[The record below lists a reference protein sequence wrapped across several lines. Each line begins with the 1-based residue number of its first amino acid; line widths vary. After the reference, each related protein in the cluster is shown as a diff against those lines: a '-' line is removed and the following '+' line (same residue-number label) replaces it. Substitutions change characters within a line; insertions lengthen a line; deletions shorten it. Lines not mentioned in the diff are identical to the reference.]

1 MEGSG
6 MGQTSKK
13 LGLLAGAVAAAVAM
27 AAVPTP
33 AQSQQ
38 EPAPAGPPA
47 LLAVG
52 PAPTTS
58 SRSADPLP
66 EAAAGSALPAEV
78 DTSLLQ
84 PGAPQTVAVDLVTD
98 DVVVELEP
106 VESGADGWSAWDGTI
121 AGEPDASATIV
132 RNGDDVAGLFTTED
146 GTFRIRTT
154 DPGVQVVQE
163 VTRTFPEDHD
173 DGVVPPA
180 TADLGI
186 SPDDAPA
193 GDATEAPAAEGD
205 VPTYPVIDVLMAYT
219 PNALS
224 YAGGLSAMNSEIALA
239 ISATNSAYA
248 DSGVIGRV
256 RLAGTTA
263 LNENLTLSNQSLD
276 WITGTNDGHSDQIHG
291 LRNSTGADLVSVLTD
306 DGTSCGLAWVLNA
319 TSDPVQRSKYG
330 FSTVDFPCAVDNLS
344 FPHELGHNMGL
355 SHDRYV
361 DPTPTLYDYAVGY
374 VNTSKRF
381 RTIMAYN
388 NQCADLGFNCTR
400 VRRFSNPDVNY
411 DGVPSGRP
419 WNGSNP
425 ADERRALN
433 QTHSF
438 VANWRAKPAPFTSWS
453 RFVAQQYRDFLGR
466 TPTSS
471 ETSAAVASL
480 TNGSRTPQAYIDGLL
495 NGSFGSSYAPVAR
508 LYFAYFVRSPDP
520 SGLDYWVR
528 KYKGGMKLSAISSNF
543 AASSEFKNK
552 YGNLSNRAFVEKI
565 YNNLFER
572 NGDTGGINY
581 WTGKLDRRE
590 STRGQVMIGF
600 SESSEFKRVRAEE
613 ISVVLLYRSLLQRSA
628 SSGEFSSQVARLQGG
643 TTVQRLIL
651 EIVDS
656 AAYSA
661 RVTK

>member
-1 MEGSG
+1 
-6 MGQTSKK
+6 MGQRSKRIGIVAGA
-13 LGLLAGAVAAAVAM
+13 LAATLALAGA
-27 AAVPTP
+27 PSP

-38 EPAPAGPPA
+38 EPAPAGPPS
-47 LLAVG
+47 LLDVG
-52 PAPTTS
+52 AAPTTS
-58 SRSADPLP
+58 SRSADPAP
-66 EAAAGSALPAEV
+66 EAAAGALPAEV

-84 PGAPQTVAVDLVTD
+84 PGAPQTVSVDLVTT
-98 DVVVELEP
+98 DVVVDLAP
-106 VESGADGWSAWDGTI
+106 VESGSDGWAAWDGTI
-121 AGEPDASATIV
+121 VGEADSSATVV

-146 GTFRIRTT
+146 GTYRIRTT
-154 DPGVQVVQE
+154 GPGEQVVQE
-163 VTRTFPEDHD
+163 VTRTFPEAGD

-180 TADLGI
+180 TADLGV
-186 SPDDAPA
+186 SPDDLPA
-193 GDATEAPAAEGD
+193 GDAAPTAEGD

-224 YAGGLSAMNSEIALA
+224 YAGSLSAMNSEIALA

-276 WITGTNDGHSDQIHG
+276 WITGTSDGHSDQIHSI
-291 LRNSTGADLVSVLTD
+291 RNSTGADLVSVLTD

-319 TSDPVQRSKYG
+319 TTDAVSRSRYG

-374 VNTSKRF
+374 VNTTKRF

-400 VRRFSNPDVNY
+400 VRRFSNPDLTY

-419 WNGSNP
+419 WNGSSP

-438 VANWRAKPAPFTSWS
+438 VSNWRAKPAPFTSWS

-495 NGSFGSSYAPVAR
+495 NGSFGSSYAPVTR

-520 SGLDYWVR
+520 GGLDYWVK

-543 AASSEFKNK
+543 AASSEFKSK
-552 YGNLSNRAFVEKI
+552 YGTLSNRAFVEKI

-572 NGDTGGINY
+572 NGDAGGINY

-590 STRGQVMIGF
+590 STRGAVMIGF

-613 ISVVLLYRSLLQRSA
+613 ISIVLLYRSLLQRSA
-628 SSGEFSSQVARLQGG
+628 TTSEFSSQVARLQGG